1 MDELEMARQTIDEC
15 DREMAALFEKRMKA
29 AEAVAHYKKERGLP
43 IYAPEREQLVIEKNS
58 ALVRDPSI
66 RAHYIRF
73 MQHMMNASKRYQREL
88 ISGARV
94 AYSGI
99 AGAFANIA
107 AERIFP
113 DAELVSFSGF
123 PEAYEAV
130 VSGDCEQAVIPIENS
145 YAGEVGQVTDLM
157 FSGPLFING
166 VYTLRIRQ
174 NLLALP
180 DARLSDITQVMS
192 HPQALAQCKDYI
204 AAHGFT
210 PVEASNTAVA
220 AEKVASGTDIHTAAI
235 ASLETA
241 ERYGLTVLDHD
252 IQTSVQNSTRFAVFS
267 RVQNRGEEAHADRRF
282 MLMFTVRNE
291 AGSLARAIDVI
302 GDYGFNMSSLRSR
315 PLGSLAWQYYFCVE
329 AAGDIFSPDGQAMM
343 RRLAGTC
350 DMLKVVGSFPE
361 PAEL

>member
-1 MDELEMARQTIDEC
+1 MDELEKARQTIDEC

-29 AEAVAHYKKERGLP
+29 TEAVAHYKKERGLP

-58 ALVRDPSI
+58 ALVREPSI

-267 RVQNRGEEAHADRRF
+267 RVQNRGDEGHADRRF